1 MLSIPNTQQH
11 KQDNSKITRQSD
23 SMNYAE
29 LARRIE
35 NICRYGTVETIDH
48 ENKTITVNLG
58 DITTTN
64 IRWAVLRSGKD
75 KTWDAPSI
83 GEECAV
89 ISPCGEL
96 ALGFAIFGFYN
107 ENNPSP
113 ESNPALKLR
122 LFEDGTM
129 ICYDTENHALTAI
142 LVAGGTATLT
152 ATGGITINGDTTING
167 NLTTNGNV
175 QTNGSTAMT
184 GNNTV
189 GGSQLVNGSSHSS
202 GHFSTEAD
210 VTAGD
215 ISLKHHKTSGVKSG
229 SDTSG
234 GPVP

>member
-1 MLSIPNTQQH
+1 
-11 KQDNSKITRQSD
+11 
-23 SMNYAE
+23 MNYAE

-64 IRWAVLRSGKD
+64 IRWAVLRSGTD
-75 KTWDAPSI
+75 KTWDAPSF

-122 LFEDGTM
+122 LFEDGTV

-167 NLTTNGNV
+167 NVTTNGNV
-175 QTNGSTAMT
+175 QTNGNTAMT
-184 GNNTV
+184 GDNTV
-189 GGSQLVNGSSHSS
+189 GGSQSVDGTSLAKGSLTCNG
-202 GHFSTEAD
+202 D
-210 VTAGD
+210 VTASG
-215 ISLKHHKTSGVKSG
+215 ISLKNHTHGGVQGGS
-229 SDTSG
+229 SDTG
-234 GPVP
+234 GPK